1 MKNFGQFM
9 EDGITTGVAGVVGTG
24 DDNTTVPVSVKMQQ
38 KKRKFP
44 LMRRKIL

>member
-1 MKNFGQFM
+1 MKKFVQFM
-9 EDGITTGVAGVVGTG
+9 EDGIATGVAGVAGAG
-24 DDNTTVPVSVKMQQ
+24 DDNSTVPISVKMQQ